1 MEISWDEVADRVWTT
16 VTQPDDAN
24 VVCIA
29 GDERAMLVDAGGTP
43 EVGAALLASARAL
56 VGVPLEHVVITHHHH
71 DHWHGLS
78 GMDGVESIAHENI
91 LDDDTP
97 EELRPSR
104 TFSLALPLNLGNRFI
119 EVIHFG
125 PGHTRSDI
133 VVVAQDPGVI
143 VTGDLLESAGDPQF
157 DETTSFS
164 DWVGAL
170 DALIGASRNDTIF
183 VPGHGDT
190 RDREFAF
197 LQAGDMAILHS
208 TVENLIR
215 GGVRLESAY
224 DAAEEWPFEE
234 ATVRAAL
241 PLIYAEL
248 EAEGVAPRTQLPL
261 TSI

>member
-1 MEISWDEVADRVWTT
+1 MEISWNEVADRVWVT

-29 GDERAMLVDAGGTP
+29 GDERAMLVDAGGTRD
-43 EVGAALLASARAL
+43 VGGAVLASAREL
-56 VGVPLEHVVITHHHH
+56 TGVPLEHVVITHHHH
-71 DHWHGLS
+71 DHWHGLA
-78 GMDGVESIAHENI
+78 GMEGVESIAHENI
-91 LDDDTP
+91 LADDTP
-97 EELRPSR
+97 DDLRPSR

-119 EVIHFG
+119 EILHFG
-125 PGHTRSDI
+125 PAHTRSDVI
-133 VVVAQDPGVI
+133 VAAQDPGVI
-143 VTGDLLESAGDPQF
+143 VAGDLLESAGDPQF
-157 DETTSFS
+157 DETTSFG
-164 DWVGAL
+164 DWVSAL
-170 DALIGASRNDTIF
+170 DSLIGASKPDTVLI
-183 VPGHGDT
+183 PGHGRT
-190 RDREFAF
+190 CDREFAF

-215 GGVRLESAY
+215 TGTRQDAAY

-248 EAEGVAPRTQLPL
+248 EAEGVTPRTQLPL